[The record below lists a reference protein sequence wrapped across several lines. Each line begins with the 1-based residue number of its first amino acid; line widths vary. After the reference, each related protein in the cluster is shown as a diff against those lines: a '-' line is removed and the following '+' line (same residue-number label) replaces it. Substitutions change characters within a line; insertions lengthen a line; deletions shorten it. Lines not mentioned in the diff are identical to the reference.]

1 GGRLLIGTSIVK
13 VDDAYAR
20 KNPDARPGSFACLTV
35 TDTGTGMDNKTLE
48 RIFEPFFS
56 TKEIGK
62 GTGLGLATVYGIV
75 KQHQGWIE
83 VASEVGSGTTFK
95 IYFPGVFKPI
105 ESSSEL
111 VTVPQVVRGGN
122 ETILLVEDEPV
133 LREMVREILGQYEYR
148 VIEASSGVEALRVW
162 DEYDG
167 QV

>member
-1 GGRLLIGTSIVK
+1 MIRRPPRSTLLPYTTLFRS
-13 VDDAYAR
+13 
-20 KNPDARPGSFACLTV
+20 
-35 TDTGTGMDNKTLE
+35 DTGSGMDNKTLE

-111 VTVPQVVRGGN
+111 VTVPQVVRGGH

-148 VIEASSGVEALRVW
+148 VIEAS
-162 DEYDG
+162 
-167 QV
+167 